1 MAIRWLH
8 RLHCTQPVFSQAAR
22 IETAQDPMS
31 KNTSAQD
38 IYLRLRAMILNLEIR
53 PGSRFTESQL
63 ADYFEVSR
71 TPIRAALQRLESE
84 RQIVIRPKQGC
95 YVRELDIVR
104 INYYYDVRVNLELM
118 TLNLIAEQADK
129 KFLEVL
135 ADEWDPQK
143 QNFGTDITDE
153 LKHAEE
159 DFHLQ
164 LAESTNNLP
173 LRDYL
178 ADLNDQ
184 IRIVRRFGWP
194 DQKSVLDTYQEHY
207 RILQYLLNNDLA
219 GAIDEMKD
227 HIRKSQDQAN
237 RVTLH
242 QLYRNKNMIEFN

>member
-1 MAIRWLH
+1 
-8 RLHCTQPVFSQAAR
+8 
-22 IETAQDPMS
+22 MS

-38 IYLRLRAMILNLEIR
+38 IYLRMRAMILNLDIR

-104 INYYYDVRVNLELM
+104 INHYYDVRVNLELM
-118 TLNLIAEQADK
+118 VLNLIAEQGNKA
-129 KFLEVL
+129 FLETL
-135 ADEWDPQK
+135 ADEWNPQK
-143 QNFGTDITDE
+143 QQFGSDITDE

-194 DQKSVLDTYQEHY
+194 DQKSVQDTYNEHF
-207 RILQYLLNNDLA
+207 RILQFLIQDKLPD
-219 GAIDEMKD
+219 AIEEMKD

-242 QLYRNKNMIEFN
+242 QLYRNKNMIEFD

>member
-1 MAIRWLH
+1 M
-8 RLHCTQPVFSQAAR
+8 V
-22 IETAQDPMS
+22 
-31 KNTSAQD
+31 
-38 IYLRLRAMILNLEIR
+38 
-53 PGSRFTESQL
+53 
-63 ADYFEVSR
+63 
-71 TPIRAALQRLESE
+71 
-84 RQIVIRPKQGC
+84 
-95 YVRELDIVR
+95 
-104 INYYYDVRVNLELM
+104 
-118 TLNLIAEQADK
+118 LNLIAEQGNK
-129 KFLEVL
+129 GFLETL

-143 QNFGTDITDE
+143 QQFGSDITDE

-194 DQKSVLDTYQEHY
+194 DQKSVQDTYQEHY
-207 RILQYLLNNDLA
+207 RILQFLIQDKLPD
-219 GAIDEMKD
+219 AIEEMKD

-242 QLYRNKNMIEFN
+242 QLYRNKNMIDFN